1 MNTREKKQTTDE
13 DVVWTCQYCGELNSV
28 WIDLTISG
36 KQDFI
41 EDCRICCRPN
51 RVIITTDEDNN
62 IFIESRLS
70 DE

>member
-1 MNTREKKQTTDE
+1 MLVEDE
-13 DVVWTCQYCGELNSV
+13 VIWVCQYCGTHNTTDV
-28 WIDLTISG
+28 DLTISG

-51 RVIITTDEDNN
+51 RVIITIDQDEN
-62 IFIESRLS
+62 IFVESRLT